1 MFEKPM
7 NQDLS
12 SNDYGN
18 RVHNRN
24 NEPMETR
31 GFTQST
37 YVNPRNN
44 LEKSMEG
51 MGKDSDRTVRRRYK
65 DA

>member
-12 SNDYGN
+12 SNGFGN

-24 NEPMETR
+24 NEPMETQV
-31 GFTQST
+31 FTQST
-37 YVNPRNN
+37 YVNPRND
-44 LEKSMEG
+44 LDKSMEG
-51 MGKDSDRTVRRRYK
+51 MGKNSDRTVRRK
-65 DA
+65 WAG